1 MLLCCTKLF
10 TNICTKVLQF
20 GLKRFIILIR
30 TASPDIQEVQKM
42 TKQEMIVNVKEL
54 AIPALHVTINMSMDE
69 LNETVRNVMFER
81 FISEVVCDSELCG
94 VSPMESRKFAID
106 FIQNSDYV
114 KNCLTATINLVL
126 NGAFTKKWQLNNFVD
141 KLLYVHV
148 VKACHEKLGNHGCIS
163 VTAI

>member
-1 MLLCCTKLF
+1 
-10 TNICTKVLQF
+10 
-20 GLKRFIILIR
+20 
-30 TASPDIQEVQKM
+30 M
-42 TKQEMIVNVKEL
+42 TKQEMIVNVKAL

-94 VSPMESRKFAID
+94 VSPIESRKFAID

-126 NGAFTKKWQLNNFVD
+126 SGAFTKKWQLNNFVD

-148 VKACHEKLGNHGCIS
+148 VKACHEKLGNNGVIS